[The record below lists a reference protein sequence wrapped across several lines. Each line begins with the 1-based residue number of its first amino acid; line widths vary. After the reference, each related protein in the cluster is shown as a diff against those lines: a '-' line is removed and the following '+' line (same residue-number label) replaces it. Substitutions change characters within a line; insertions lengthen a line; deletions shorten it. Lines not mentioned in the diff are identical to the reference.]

1 MGKEY
6 VFDDILH
13 RKTVVLDN
21 KNIDVKKSKNYSF
34 PKTWYKT
41 FHLIIL
47 DKIRKK
53 NVFDDILYRKI
64 AFLDYFWLFKNGQKI
79 ARYQNEVKCSAFD
92 MKMIFILVQIKL
104 IFTRKVVRLAS
115 IWKWGFLELGSGLL

>member
-1 MGKEY
+1 M
-6 VFDDILH
+6 FDDILH

-53 NVFDDILYRKI
+53 NDDILYRKI
-64 AFLDYFWLFKNGQKI
+64 AFLDYFLTI
-79 ARYQNEVKCSAFD
+79 
-92 MKMIFILVQIKL
+92 
-104 IFTRKVVRLAS
+104 
-115 IWKWGFLELGSGLL
+115 

>member
-1 MGKEY
+1 M
-6 VFDDILH
+6 FDDILH

-64 AFLDYFWLFKNGQKI
+64 AFLD
-79 ARYQNEVKCSAFD
+79 D
-92 MKMIFILVQIKL
+92 
-104 IFTRKVVRLAS
+104 
-115 IWKWGFLELGSGLL
+115 FLTI

>member
-1 MGKEY
+1 MLESKVFVKNTRLFHLSILQKLGKEY
-6 VFDDILH
+6 VFDDTLH

-21 KNIDVKKSKNYSF
+21 KNIDLKKSKNCSF

-64 AFLDYFWLFKNGQKI
+64 AFLD
-79 ARYQNEVKCSAFD
+79 D
-92 MKMIFILVQIKL
+92 
-104 IFTRKVVRLAS
+104 
-115 IWKWGFLELGSGLL
+115 FLTI

>member
-1 MGKEY
+1 M
-6 VFDDILH
+6 FDDILH

-64 AFLDYFWLFKNGQKI
+64 AFLDYFLTI
-79 ARYQNEVKCSAFD
+79 
-92 MKMIFILVQIKL
+92 
-104 IFTRKVVRLAS
+104 
-115 IWKWGFLELGSGLL
+115 